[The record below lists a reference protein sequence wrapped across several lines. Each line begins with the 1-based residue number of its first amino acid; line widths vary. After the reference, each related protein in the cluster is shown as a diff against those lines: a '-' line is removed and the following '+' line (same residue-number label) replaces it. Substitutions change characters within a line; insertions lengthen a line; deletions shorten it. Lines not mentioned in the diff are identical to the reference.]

1 MSNVSYNDEGQVAL
15 VIDGLQPQD
24 SGGFWA
30 YDGQRLPW

>member
-1 MSNVSYNDEGQVAL
+1 LAVL
-15 VIDGLQPQD
+15 DGLQPED